1 MKTELIL
8 LLIHLVSLTL
18 AAVVPAADNEVTAV
32 VITSTEPVES
42 AESIESLGSNDPK
55 VISGTPIE
63 KDKENESA
71 ESTESIVSAETTDS
85 PVLDNDV
92 LKAAKASVA
101 EAAINSAH

>member
-32 VITSTEPVES
+32 VITSTESVES
-42 AESIESLGSNDPK
+42 AESIESIGSNDPK

-63 KDKENESA
+63 KNKENESA
-71 ESTESIVSAETTDS
+71 ESTESIVSAESTDS
-85 PVLDNDV
+85 PLLDNNV
-92 LKAAKASVA
+92 LNKSV
-101 EAAINSAH
+101 